1 MESLGQYRGIGCYD
15 VTLAA
20 DGEYLIA
27 GAADLLTIR
36 NQESCETLYSNGNC
50 LRRFFEKGEVQLQT
64 EIWGHSNFD
73 DIRCKSLQM
82 GSLKGISKLMR
93 ITRREDISESWLFD
107 LDDGAFSETCF
118 FRHSPY
124 NTIMGIDGYNRAA
137 SPLKTIYSRF
147 VVSDKDEDALFLHFE
162 KADCLIAVY
171 VNNSLVSMVQK
182 DDPYVDLSAF
192 AGSGRM
198 ELTVRILRRYYTDH
212 AGRVTLFGGRT
223 IRECTYSEILPQ
235 APKAFRSTEL
245 PVRLQ
250 KGENC
255 FLKLQMKTEK
265 KEVKLFF
272 KGQDLKLTV
281 YAGGHVAGRIMLQEE
296 NMPVVAG
303 GKRDVVYLCGEWCDD
318 VTIWC
323 QATGERPVLEDLQMA
338 EYSSLQKD

>member
-1 MESLGQYRGIGCYD
+1 
-15 VTLAA
+15 
-20 DGEYLIA
+20 
-27 GAADLLTIR
+27 
-36 NQESCETLYSNGNC
+36 
-50 LRRFFEKGEVQLQT
+50 
-64 EIWGHSNFD
+64 
-73 DIRCKSLQM
+73 M

-107 LDDGAFSETCF
+107 LDEGAFSETCF

-162 KADCLIAVY
+162 KADCLISVY

-182 DDPYVDLSAF
+182 DDPYVDISAF

-198 ELTVRILRRYYTDH
+198 ELTVRILRRYYTDR

-223 IRECTYSEILPQ
+223 IRDCTYSEIVPQ
-235 APKAFRSTEL
+235 ARKDFRGASL
-245 PVRLQ
+245 PLRLQ
-250 KGENC
+250 KGENS
-255 FLKLQMKTEK
+255 FLKLQLQTEK

-272 KGQDLKLTV
+272 RGRDLKLTV
-281 YAGGHVAGRIMLQEE
+281 YAGGHVAGRIMLREE

-323 QATGERPVLEDLQMA
+323 QATGERPVLEDLRMA

>member
-1 MESLGQYRGIGCYD
+1 
-15 VTLAA
+15 
-20 DGEYLIA
+20 
-27 GAADLLTIR
+27 
-36 NQESCETLYSNGNC
+36 
-50 LRRFFEKGEVQLQT
+50 
-64 EIWGHSNFD
+64 
-73 DIRCKSLQM
+73 
-82 GSLKGISKLMR
+82 MR

-192 AGSGRM
+192 AGGGRI
-198 ELTVRILRRYYTDH
+198 ELTIRILRRYYTDL
-212 AGRVTLFGGRT
+212 AGRVTLLGGRT
-223 IRECTYSEILPQ
+223 IKECTYSELLPQ
-235 APKAFRSTEL
+235 AVKAFRNVGL
-245 PVRLQ
+245 PFRLQ
-250 KGENC
+250 KGENR
-255 FLKLQMKTEK
+255 FLKLQIQTDK

-272 KGQDLKLTV
+272 KGKDLKLTV
-281 YAGGHVAGRIMLQEE
+281 YAGGHVAGRILLQEE

-303 GKRDVVYLCGEWCDD
+303 GNRDVVYLCGEWCSD

-323 QATGERPVLEDLQMA
+323 QATGERPVLEDLRMA
-338 EYSSLQKD
+338 EYNSLQKD